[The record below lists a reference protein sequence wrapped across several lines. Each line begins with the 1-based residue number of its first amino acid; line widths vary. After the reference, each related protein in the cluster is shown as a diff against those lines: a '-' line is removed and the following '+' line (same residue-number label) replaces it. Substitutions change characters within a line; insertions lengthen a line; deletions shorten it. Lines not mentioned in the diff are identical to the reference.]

1 MTVSPTSFTYNI
13 DPVASSV
20 RFAIRHFMIAWSRG
34 EFSEVNGT
42 VTWNE
47 AVPTETRV
55 TAVINS
61 DSITTG
67 HAQRDEHVK
76 SPDILDTAKY
86 PVIKFASTSAHM
98 GLNDN
103 ILVEGDLTFHG
114 ITKRVELTVHETSSE
129 VKDPWG
135 NLRVGA
141 TATGTIK
148 RSDFGVHFNSTLEN
162 GGLVLSDDVELTLD
176 LQLIRKAE

>member
-1 MTVSPTSFTYNI
+1 MTASSTSLTYTI

-42 VTWNE
+42 VNWNE
-47 AVPTETRV
+47 AEPTQTQV
-55 TAVINS
+55 TAVINA

-76 SPDILDTAKY
+76 SPDILDTTKY
-86 PVIKFASTSAHM
+86 PVINFTSSSARM

-103 ILVEGDLTFHG
+103 IIVEGDLTFHG
-114 ITKRVELTVHETSSE
+114 VTKRVQLTVHETSSE

-141 TATGTIK
+141 TATGQIK

-162 GGLVLSDDVELTLD
+162 GGLVLGDDVELTLD